1 MSSIKKL
8 AGQTVWYGASSIF
21 ARLLNVLLTPYLTHQ
36 FIGTSEFG
44 EMSLIFSMIP
54 FLYTLTMFGF
64 ETAYFRYMQKKE
76 HEKDVYNT
84 ILSSLVI
91 STIIITALTIFFR
104 QLIASFI
111 GINKH
116 PEYITI
122 SAFIIAFD
130 TISTIPFARL
140 RLEGRPKKYAFIR
153 VAGILL
159 NITITFFFLSI
170 FPALYKKHP
179 DSILL
184 FFYSAGFGVGYVLIG
199 TLAQAFF
206 QVVVLSKELLAFKWE
221 FNKKLWKEIVIY
233 SLPLTIA
240 GFGGIINETFDRI
253 MLKKWSPLP
262 ADAATYQVGIYS
274 ACYKLSILISL
285 FIQAFR
291 MGAEPF
297 FFKQSQQE
305 DAPKT
310 YARVMKFFV
319 IVVCVMFLIAALYV
333 NIWKALII
341 RDPKMWEGLKVVP
354 ILLFANMFLGIY
366 YNLSIWYR
374 LSHKTSAGA
383 YITLTGAAITL
394 IINYIFIPHFGY
406 MASAWAT
413 FLCYGSMMA
422 ISYKWG
428 QKVYRIPYA
437 TKKLVAYMVIVA
449 LLYFIHHFLTLA
461 WENNFFSLGL
471 ATTLTSAF
479 ILFAIKIERKEFQ
492 RLPYIGK
499 WV

>member
-36 FIGTSEFG
+36 FKGTPEFG
-44 EMSLIFSMIP
+44 KMSLVYSMIP

-64 ETAYFRYMQKKE
+64 ETAYFRYIQKKE

-84 ILSSLVI
+84 IITSLII
-91 STIIITALTIFFR
+91 STIVITLITIFFR
-104 QLIASFI
+104 QPIASFI
-111 GINKH
+111 GIGNH
-116 PEYITI
+116 PEYIII

-130 TISTIPFARL
+130 VISTIPFAKL
-140 RLEGRPKKYAFIR
+140 RHEGRPRKYAFIR
-153 VAGILL
+153 ITGIVL
-159 NITITFFFLSI
+159 NITVTFFFLSVL
-170 FPALYKKHP
+170 PALYKKHP

-184 FFYSAGFGVGYVLIG
+184 FFYSAGFGAGYVLIG
-199 TLAQAFF
+199 NLSQSIF
-206 QVVVLSKELLAFKWE
+206 QLIVLTKEFLAFKWE
-221 FNKKLWKEIVIY
+221 LNKELWKEIVIY

-240 GFGGIINETFDRI
+240 GFGGIVNETFDRV
-253 MLKKWSPLP
+253 MLQKWLPLP

-319 IVVCVMFLIAALYV
+319 IVICVMFLIAALYV
-333 NIWKALII
+333 NIWKVIII

-394 IINYIFIPHFGY
+394 AINYIFIPRFGY

-449 LLYFIHHFLTLA
+449 LIYFLHHFLTQV
-461 WENNFFSLGL
+461 WKNNLFSLAL
-471 ATTLTSAF
+471 ATIFTAMY
-479 ILFAIKIERKEFQ
+479 ILFIMRIEKKEFQ

-499 WV
+499 WI

>member
-8 AGQTVWYGASSIF
+8 AGQTVWYGASTIF
-21 ARLLNVLLTPYLTHQ
+21 SRLLNVLLTPYLTHQ
-36 FIGTSEFG
+36 FKGTTEFG
-44 EMSLIFSMIP
+44 KMSLVYSMIP

-64 ETAYFRYMQKKE
+64 ETAYFRYIQKKE

-84 ILSSLVI
+84 ILTSLVI
-91 STIIITALTIFFR
+91 STVVITTITIFFR
-104 QLIASFI
+104 QGIASFI
-111 GINKH
+111 GIEQH

-122 SAFIIAFD
+122 SAFIIAID
-130 TISTIPFARL
+130 TISTIPFAKL
-140 RLEGRPKKYAFIR
+140 RHEGRPKKYAFIR
-153 VAGILL
+153 VTGILL
-159 NITITFFFLSI
+159 NIAVTFFFLSV
-170 FPALYKKHP
+170 FPSLYKKHP

-199 TLAQAFF
+199 NLAQSFF
-206 QVVVLSKELLAFKWE
+206 QLIVLSKELLAFRWE
-221 FNKKLWKEIVIY
+221 LNVKLWKEIVIY

-240 GFGGIINETFDRI
+240 GFGGIVNETFDRV
-253 MLKKWSPLP
+253 MLKKWLP
-262 ADAATYQVGIYS
+262 VSAEAATYQVGIYS

-297 FFKQSQQE
+297 FFKQSLQE
-305 DAPKT
+305 DAPRV

-319 IVVCVMFLIAALYV
+319 IVVCVMFLVAALYV
-333 NIWKALII
+333 NIWKVIII

-354 ILLFANMFLGIY
+354 ILLFANMFLGVY

-374 LSHKTSAGA
+374 LSHKTAAGA

-394 IINYIFIPHFGY
+394 IVNYIFIPYFGY

-413 FLCYGSMMA
+413 FLCYGSMMV
-422 ISYKWG
+422 ISYLWG

-437 TKKLVAYMVIVA
+437 TKKLIAYMVIVA
-449 LLYFIHHFLTLA
+449 LLYFAHHSLA
-461 WENNFFSLGL
+461 QLWKNNLFSLAL
-471 ATTLTSAF
+471 ATIFTGAF
-479 ILFAIKIERKEFQ
+479 VLFVMRIEKKEFQ

-499 WV
+499 WI